1 MVLVL
6 QLGDLLSLGALKLL
20 DLIYGSLFGLCAI
33 CIWYLVL
40 VFGIYELMVLY
51 L

>member
-6 QLGDLLSLGALKLL
+6 QLGNLLSLGVLKLL
-20 DLIYGSLFGLCAI
+20 DFIYGSLFGLCTI
-33 CIWYLVL
+33 RIWYLVL